1 MSLEERPCRRGG
13 GADVVSPPSA
23 QPARWLVAAAS
34 LAAVLA
40 ALNAPAAGAEPSD
53 ADWPC
58 IQRLVPALAA
68 SQMWAGPPAEGGEEG
83 SSPNGELAQLADRLA
98 SRAMPDDEAQT
109 AIDAFADGLA
119 PDERNDQLARLFHD
133 VLQQINQERS
143 QIIAGIK
150 RYTRKQQHLAEKISQ
165 DSQRLAGLQPGTTPD
180 AQTQEL
186 LEARQWDLR
195 VFEDRQR
202 ILTHICEQPV
212 LLEQRA
218 FSLSRAMQARLE
230 PN

>member
-1 MSLEERPCRRGG
+1 MSLSQSPCRRGG
-13 GADVVSPPSA
+13 HADAVSPPR
-23 QPARWLVAAAS
+23 ARSLLIAAS

-40 ALNAPAAGAEPSD
+40 ALSTPAAAAEPSD

-58 IQRLVPALAA
+58 IQRLVPELAA
-68 SQMWAGPPAEGGEEG
+68 SQMWAGPPAEGREG
-83 SSPNGELAQLADRLA
+83 SAGGEGEVAELAHRLA
-98 SRAMPDDEAQT
+98 QRSMSDAEAKA

-119 PDERNDQLARLFHD
+119 PEQRNDQLALLFHD

-143 QIIAGIK
+143 QVIAGIK
-150 RYTRKQQHLAEKISQ
+150 RYTRKQQHLAAKISQ
-165 DSQRLAGLQPGTTPD
+165 DSQQLADLQPGTTPD

-195 VFEDRQR
+195 VFQDRQR